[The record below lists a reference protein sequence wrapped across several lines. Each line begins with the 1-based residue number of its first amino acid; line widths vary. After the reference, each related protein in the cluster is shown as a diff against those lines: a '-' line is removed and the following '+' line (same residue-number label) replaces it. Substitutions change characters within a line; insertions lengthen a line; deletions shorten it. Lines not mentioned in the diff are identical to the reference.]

1 MKNIKPYNT
10 NKGKKQ
16 EVTKMFNNI
25 AYRYDLLNG
34 ILSLGLHKYWRK
46 KAISYLNNN
55 PIKILDIATG
65 TADFAIAAT
74 KFSKAQI
81 IGIDISKN
89 MINIGKNKIKKLK
102 LQNNIHLQIGDSENL
117 KFNDNYFD
125 ATTVGFGVRNFED
138 LEKGLK
144 EIYRTLRKNG
154 IVTILEPSNPE
165 NFPLKQIF
173 NIYFNY
179 LLPFFGKIISKNSRA
194 YKYLPE
200 SVNNFPKGKVFIKK
214 LEKIGFKK
222 CQHIKLSSGIV
233 DLYVAIK

>member
-1 MKNIKPYNT
+1 
-10 NKGKKQ
+10 
-16 EVTKMFNNI
+16 MFDNI

-46 KAISYLNNN
+46 TAISYLNNN
-55 PIKILDIATG
+55 PKKILDIATG
-65 TADFAIAAT
+65 TADFAISAR
-74 KFSKAQI
+74 KFSKAKI

-89 MINIGKNKIKKLK
+89 MINIGKNKIKKLN

-125 ATTVGFGVRNFED
+125 ATTVGFGVRNFEN

-144 EIYRTLRKNG
+144 EIYRTLKKNG

-165 NFPLKQIF
+165 KFPLKQIF

-179 LLPFFGKIISKNSRA
+179 LLPFFGKIISKNNRA